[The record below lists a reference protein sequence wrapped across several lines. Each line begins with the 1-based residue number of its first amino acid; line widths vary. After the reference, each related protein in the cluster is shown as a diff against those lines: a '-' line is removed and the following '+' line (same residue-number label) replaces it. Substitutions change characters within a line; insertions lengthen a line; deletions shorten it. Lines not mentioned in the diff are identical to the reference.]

1 MVTKTRVKQ
10 IVGADAE
17 KEPASTFGSHTV
29 STKCGVRE
37 GVETQCVS

>member
-1 MVTKTRVKQ
+1 MVIKTRGKQ
-10 IVGADAE
+10 SVGADAE
-17 KEPASTFGSHTV
+17 TEAASTFGSHTV